1 MTLPTTVPPMPR
13 LLPRSTLALA
23 VLAALAAPA
32 FAAEDGHPHD
42 QRDKARELDAVKVTA
57 TPLDTPLE
65 QLARPAAVLAGL
77 ALDEQRAATLGDTV
91 DGLAG
96 VQNAP
101 FGPGVG
107 RPVIRGLD
115 GARVQVLSNGLS
127 SLDVSTVSADHAVSV
142 EPFLAD
148 SIEVLKGP
156 ASLFFGSGAIGGAVN
171 VVDNRIPR
179 APAERFISGRAEFR
193 ASSGNTEGA
202 SLFRLD
208 GGSGGFAWHLSG
220 LLRDT
225 GDIDIPGFAYSADK
239 RAEEI
244 AEGEDPSEFERD
256 ELENSAT
263 NTTALAGGI
272 AWFGERFF
280 WGASLSSFATLYGVP
295 GHDHGGHG
303 HGHGHGHDDDD
314 KVRIDLDQQRSE
326 FKAGVNDLGPL
337 RQVSLHGV
345 RNEYRHVELKGA
357 EPSTRF
363 INDADELRLEAVQE
377 PLWGWDGAIGLL
389 HGQRDFATIGEKDF
403 VPPTETREQGL
414 FLVQQRAFGDFLVE
428 LGARHDQVDVDMV
441 SGLVERSFDANS
453 ASLGLRWNASETW
466 HFTANLDRAERAPTA
481 EELYSEGPHAATSS
495 YEIGDP
501 FLETE
506 RADRIEFGA
515 HLRTDRFEG
524 RAAIYRTE
532 FRDFI
537 YSMDSGLEIDDLP
550 VRLWVQ
556 DDATFTGW
564 ELEGRLLLAE
574 AASGRWSVNGFVDDV
589 RGELDAGGNLPRIA
603 PTRVGLGLGWERD
616 AWRGSVGVVNYFEQ
630 DRVAAGE
637 SPSDAFT
644 LVDAQ
649 LSYHWDTR
657 TFGWEAYLK
666 GTNLTDAEARL
677 HTSFLKD
684 KVPLMGRSFTG
695 GLRVFF

>member
-1 MTLPTTVPPMPR
+1 MPR

-23 VLAALAAPA
+23 VFAALATPA
-32 FAAEDGHPHD
+32 FAAQVEHPHN
-42 QRDKARELDAVKVTA
+42 QRDKARELDTVKVTA

-65 QLARPAAVLAGL
+65 QLARPAAVLTGL
-77 ALDEQRAATLGDTV
+77 ALDEQRAATLGETV

-115 GARVQVLSNGLS
+115 GARVQVLANGMAA
-127 SLDVSTVSADHAVSV
+127 LDVSTVSADHAVSV

-179 APAERFISGRAEFR
+179 APAERFISGRAEIR
-193 ASSGNTEGA
+193 AASGNGEGA
-202 SLFRLD
+202 GLFRLD
-208 GGSGGFAWHLSG
+208 GGTGGFAWHLSG
-220 LLRDT
+220 LLRDS
-225 GDIDIPGFAYSADK
+225 GDIDIPGFAYSEDK

-244 AEGEDPSEFERD
+244 AEGENPADFKRD
-256 ELENSAT
+256 VLENSAI

-272 AWFGERFF
+272 AWFGDRVF
-280 WGASLSSFATLYGVP
+280 WGASLSSFATKYGVP

-303 HGHGHGHDDDD
+303 GHGHGGHDDD
-314 KVRIDLDQQRSE
+314 KVSIDLDQQRTE
-326 FKAGVNDLGPL
+326 FKAGINELGPFRQIAL
-337 RQVSLHGV
+337 RGV
-345 RNEYRHVELKGA
+345 MSDYVHVELKGQQ
-357 EPSTRF
+357 PSTRF
-363 INDADELRLEAVQE
+363 INDASELRLEAVQE
-377 PLWGWDGAIGLL
+377 TLWGWDGAIGLQQ
-389 HGQRDFATIGEKDF
+389 GQRDFATIGEKDF
-403 VPPTETREQGL
+403 VPPTETREQGI
-414 FLVQQRAFGDFLVE
+414 FLMQQRAFGDFLFE
-428 LGARHDQVDVDMV
+428 LGARHDRVDVDMV
-441 SGLVERSFDANS
+441 SGIIERNFNANS
-453 ASLGLRWNASETW
+453 GSLGLRWNANETW

-481 EELYSEGPHAATSS
+481 EELYSEGAHAATSS

-501 FLETE
+501 FLDTE
-506 RADRIEFGA
+506 RADRIELGA
-515 HLRTDRFEG
+515 HLQAGRFEG

-537 YSMDSGLEIDDLP
+537 YSVGTGLEIDDLP

-564 ELEGRLLLAE
+564 ELEGRFLLAE
-574 AASGRWSVNGFVDDV
+574 AASGRWSLNGFVDDV

-603 PTRVGLGLGWERD
+603 PTRVGLALGWEHD
-616 AWRGSVGVVNYFEQ
+616 AWRGSLGMVNHFEQ
-630 DRVAAGE
+630 DRVATGE

-649 LSYHWDTR
+649 LSYHWDTQ

-666 GTNLTDAEARL
+666 GSNLTDAEARL

-684 KVPLMGRSFTG
+684 KVPLMGRSFTT